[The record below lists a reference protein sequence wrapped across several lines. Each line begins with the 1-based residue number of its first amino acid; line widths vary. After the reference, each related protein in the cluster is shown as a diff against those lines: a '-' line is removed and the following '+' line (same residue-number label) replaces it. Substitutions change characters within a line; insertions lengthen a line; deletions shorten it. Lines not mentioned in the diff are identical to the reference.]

1 MRVHGGCRFTHS
13 YSPRVSPF
21 CAIISTARRPCLEPT
36 INPKISAVEARWAR
50 FEGFTLLFDNPGQC
64 CRGTESGPLL
74 DCRPEGDPAL
84 ALYAALAR
92 GLASFDL
99 QAAMFRHGFCP
110 TPGASYHVTA
120 WDGLNPALD
129 AQLKPE
135 VLQRARACYAALP
148 AGSDAER
155 GFLAELQPVI
165 QGLNAQLPIR
175 MKYAALRST
184 PGVGLVADLV
194 PADHESARAFE
205 RLQAERMAAAQAAAR
220 RWGAAYSTALQP
232 HITLG
237 YYANAA
243 DTRPLDPELPA
254 WNAGLARACAGLEL
268 EFSSVSF
275 YAFTDMA
282 RFYRR

>member
-1 MRVHGGCRFTHS
+1 MF
-13 YSPRVSPF
+13 PRVSRF
-21 CAIISTARRPCLEPT
+21 CAIISTAHRPCLEPA

-50 FEGFTLLFDNPGQC
+50 FPGFTLLFDNPGQS
-64 CRGTESGPLL
+64 CRSTEFGPLL

-84 ALYAALAR
+84 SLYAALAR
-92 GLASFDL
+92 GLASLDL
-99 QAAMFRHGFCP
+99 QTAMFRHGFCP
-110 TPGASYHVTA
+110 TPSASYHVTA

-135 VLQRARACYAALP
+135 VLQRARACYGALP
-148 AGSDAER
+148 EATDAER
-155 GFLAELQPVI
+155 GFLAELQPAI
-165 QGLNAQLPIR
+165 QALQAQLPIR
-175 MKYAALRST
+175 MKYAALRNT
-184 PGVGLVADLV
+184 PGVGLVADV
-194 PADHESARAFE
+194 APADNASAQAFE
-205 RLQAERMAAAQAAAR
+205 RLQAVRLEVAQAAAQ
-220 RWGAAYSTALQP
+220 RWGAAYTTALQP

-254 WNAGLARACAGLEL
+254 WNTALAAACEGLTL
-268 EFSSVSF
+268 EFSSLGF